1 MTVQKTSVSLDTQ
14 LLAFAE
20 HYQITHQ
27 LRSRSDVF
35 AAALT
40 LLRER
45 ELETQYAAALTEWT
59 ATEDADLWDSAA
71 GDLMTSGGPSAPR

>member
-1 MTVQKTSVSLDTQ
+1 MTVQKTSVSIEAQ

-20 HYQITHQ
+20 QYQVTHH
-27 LRSRSDVF
+27 LRSRSEVF

-45 ELETQYAAALTEWT
+45 ELETQYAAALSEWH
-59 ATEDADLWDSAA
+59 ASENEDLWDGTT
-71 GDLMTSGGPSAPR
+71 GDLLISGGPDAPR